1 MSKKVEYVTFFL
13 SGLSTLLQE
22 QNTNLI
28 YGSASWKKLYSKW
41 VTHFWQLSVEELFTH
56 NLHNTLKMGLWV
68 PAAVIRTKGVHL
80 LLILIDLVK
89 CVW

>member
-1 MSKKVEYVTFFL
+1 MSMT
-13 SGLSTLLQE
+13 TLLQE

-41 VTHFWQLSVEELFTH
+41 VIHFWQLSVEELFTQPVQYIE
-56 NLHNTLKMGLWV
+56 NGIVSTRLL
-68 PAAVIRTKGVHL
+68 AAVIRTKGVHP
-80 LLILIDLVK
+80 LLIPIDLVM